1 MGVPV
6 VAALNLD
13 VILTKANFR
22 LAAGASPLWQW
33 CAFITTTLL
42 VSWLLAVAGFP
53 SAILLGPMLVAIVF
67 GVRGSAIRTK
77 RPLLQFAQA
86 IAGCLIAQNLTYEIL
101 HHAVTIWPAVV
112 ISVSL
117 TLISAGIVGLLFSR
131 WTIVPDREAMW
142 GFLPGMAG
150 SIIAMAHE
158 RGIDSRIVAVIQIVR
173 LVAVILAMSVLSRL
187 MAPGAMAAAA
197 SDGDWHSVLAT
208 ILIALTG
215 VIGSR
220 LIPSISATATMI
232 PMVLG
237 GILQSSGL
245 IEFHVPFWLLVIAY
259 LLIGTDTGLKF
270 TPAILRDVLR
280 YILPLAFAVAV
291 LLVLSAALGMLLVWV
306 LHVDM
311 LTAILATVPGSIDS
325 VALIAIN
332 SGADISFVI
341 TIQVVRLFAVL
352 LIGPYVVGIIASYF
366 PKPLK
371 QEA

>member
-1 MGVPV
+1 
-6 VAALNLD
+6 LDLD
-13 VILTKANFR
+13 VILNKAIFGS
-22 LAAGASPLWQW
+22 AASVSPLWQW
-33 CAFITTTLL
+33 CVFITATLL
-42 VSWLLAVAGFP
+42 VSWLLGIAGFP
-53 SAILLGPMLVAIVF
+53 SAILLGPMLVGIVF

-77 RPLLQFAQA
+77 RPLLYFAQG
-86 IAGCLIAQNLTYEIL
+86 IAGCLIAQNLTSEIL
-101 HHAVTIWPAVV
+101 HHALAIWPAVI
-112 ISVSL
+112 ISASL
-117 TLISAGIVGLLFSR
+117 TLVSAGIVGLLFSR
-131 WTIVPDREAMW
+131 WTIVPDKEAMW

-173 LVAVILAMSVLSRL
+173 LVAVILAMSMLSRL
-187 MAPGAMAAAA
+187 MAPGAATAAA
-197 SDGDWHSVLAT
+197 SSGDWISVLAT
-208 ILIALTG
+208 IVIALTG

-220 LIPSISATATMI
+220 LVPSISAAATMI

-245 IEFHVPFWLLVIAY
+245 IEFHVPFWLLVISY
-259 LLIGTDTGLKF
+259 LLIGADTGLKF
-270 TPAILRDVLR
+270 TPTILRDVLR
-280 YILPLAFAVAV
+280 YILPLTFAVAV
-291 LLVLSAALGMLLVWV
+291 LLVLSAALAMLLVWV
-306 LHVDM
+306 LHVDV

-352 LIGPYVVGIIASYF
+352 LIGPYLVGMIACCF